1 MLHLSIKFMNMI
13 DRIKS
18 LMEYYHLSPAQ
29 FADKI
34 GFQRSALSHVLSGRN
49 KASLDFVLK
58 VKKTFPNLNLEWLT
72 LGEGDQF
79 IKPVERPEKPE
90 PDTLRIDFDTSGGET
105 EKVRRSNVDTK
116 NPTLVGEKPTKEGE
130 NQKTGRL
137 ESKGDQKSTG
147 RKNINKIILLY
158 DDGSFSEYTREK

>member
-1 MLHLSIKFMNMI
+1 MI

-58 VKKTFPNLNLEWLT
+58 VKNAFPNLNLEWLT
-72 LGEGDQF
+72 LGEGNQF
-79 IKPVERPEKPE
+79 IKAEERPEKPNQ
-90 PDTLRIDFDTSGGET
+90 DILSIDFDSAGMEDEKSQETTVET
-105 EKVRRSNVDTK
+105 ENH
-116 NPTLVGEKPTKEGE
+116 TLEEEKLTNEAE
-130 NQKTGRL
+130 NQKTEIS
-137 ESKGDQKSTG
+137 ESKVNQKSTG
-147 RKNINKIILLY
+147 HKVIKKIILLY
-158 DDGSFSEYTREK
+158 DDGSFSEHIPEK